1 MPNFGIVVAMFL
13 AALITAAVACFFVRY
28 PRLRKQ
34 LPVDVPGTG
43 PQKFHTQPTPR
54 IGGIPV
60 FLGLL
65 IATVAL
71 SVSLPSIAK
80 VIALSLSCGLFAFAG
95 GLAED
100 LTNRVGVRMRLLLT
114 FASAALG
121 FVFLDARISELDIPG
136 FDSALQFTAVSFAF
150 TLFAIGGFAN
160 AMNIVDGFNGLA
172 GVVSLI
178 FVLSIAYVAAL
189 VGDQAI
195 SWASLILGAALI
207 GFLLL
212 NFPRGLI
219 FLGDGGAYLVGF
231 LIAELV
237 VMLVHRNSEVSPWFA
252 LTMLSYPIV
261 ETVFSIYRKKLLRRQ
276 SPGEPDG
283 LHFHMLIY
291 KRLVRRYRPANK
303 WANPS
308 TSPFLW
314 TFALLGAA
322 PSVMF
327 WDNTTVLEVCMI
339 VFVSVYVWLYWRIVH
354 FRTPKPLIVRRWRF
368 GAPSVESD
376 ENAIAN
382 ASAE

>member
-1 MPNFGIVVAMFL
+1 MFL

-160 AMNIVDGFNGLA
+160 AMNI
-172 GVVSLI
+172 
-178 FVLSIAYVAAL
+178 
-189 VGDQAI
+189 
-195 SWASLILGAALI
+195 
-207 GFLLL
+207 
-212 NFPRGLI
+212 
-219 FLGDGGAYLVGF
+219 
-231 LIAELV
+231 
-237 VMLVHRNSEVSPWFA
+237 
-252 LTMLSYPIV
+252 
-261 ETVFSIYRKKLLRRQ
+261 
-276 SPGEPDG
+276 
-283 LHFHMLIY
+283 
-291 KRLVRRYRPANK
+291 
-303 WANPS
+303 
-308 TSPFLW
+308 
-314 TFALLGAA
+314 
-322 PSVMF
+322 
-327 WDNTTVLEVCMI
+327 
-339 VFVSVYVWLYWRIVH
+339 
-354 FRTPKPLIVRRWRF
+354 
-368 GAPSVESD
+368 
-376 ENAIAN
+376 
-382 ASAE
+382 